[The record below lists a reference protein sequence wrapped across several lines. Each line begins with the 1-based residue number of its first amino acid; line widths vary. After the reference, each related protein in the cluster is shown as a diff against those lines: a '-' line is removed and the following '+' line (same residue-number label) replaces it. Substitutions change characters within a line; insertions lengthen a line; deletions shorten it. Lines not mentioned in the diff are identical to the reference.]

1 MHSQNKQQ
9 SNCIWL
15 QSKSVKEEKK
25 REQKLG
31 ISKQAVRY
39 FYLAKRSSI
48 KYARKIFRKT
58 SISNLLRMRGLEMLV
73 FRKILRTYLMD
84 GP

>member
-25 REQKLG
+25 EQKLG
-31 ISKQAVRY
+31 IIKQAVRY
-39 FYLAKRSSI
+39 SYLAKRSSI

-58 SISNLLRMRGLEMLV
+58 SISNLLRIRGLEMLL

>member
-1 MHSQNKQQ
+1 MVAIKI
-9 SNCIWL
+9 C
-15 QSKSVKEEKK
+15 KRRKK

-39 FYLAKRSSI
+39 SYLAKRSSI

-58 SISNLLRMRGLEMLV
+58 SISNLLRIRGLEMLV